1 MNFKNKIKVAPS
13 ILSADYA
20 DLKNEIEKVKVAGAD
35 MLHVDVMDGHFVPNI
50 SIGPPVVKSIRKAT
64 DMLLDCHLMIS
75 KPFDYIES
83 FASSGADLI
92 GFHVESESDVEKTLE
107 KIINAGVKPALV
119 IKPKT
124 PAEEVFP
131 YLEKLAM
138 VLVMTVEP
146 GFGGQKFMADMLP
159 KIKKLREYLDKNK
172 PECEIEVDGG
182 IGKDTIGLV
191 AEAGANVFVVGTA
204 SFRADDMKAA
214 LTDMVEIADRASK

>member
-20 DLKNEIEKVKVAGAD
+20 DLKKEIEKVKVAGAD

-64 DMLLDCHLMIS
+64 DMFLDCHLMIS
-75 KPFDYIES
+75 NPFDYVES
-83 FASSGADLI
+83 FAKSGADLI
-92 GFHVESESDVEKTLE
+92 SFHIESESDVEKTLE

-124 PAEEVFP
+124 PAEAVFP
-131 YLEKLAM
+131 YIEKLAM

-146 GFGGQKFMADMLP
+146 GFGGQSFMADMLP
-159 KIKKLREYLDKNK
+159 KITEIREKANQVNPDLL
-172 PECEIEVDGG
+172 IQVDGG
-182 IGKDTIGLV
+182 IVPETAKLCV
-191 AEAGANVFVVGTA
+191 EAGADVLVSG
-204 SFRADDMKAA
+204 SFIFGAENIEDAINSLR
-214 LTDMVEIADRASK
+214 

>member
-64 DMLLDCHLMIS
+64 DMFLDCHLMIS
-75 KPFDYIES
+75 NPSDYVEG
-83 FASSGADLI
+83 FAKAGADLI
-92 GFHVESESDVEKTLE
+92 SFHVESESDVKETLE

-124 PAEEVFP
+124 SAEAVFP

-146 GFGGQKFMADMLP
+146 GFGGQSFMSDMLP
-159 KIKKLREYLDKNK
+159 KIKAIREKANQVNPDLL
-172 PECEIEVDGG
+172 IQVDGG
-182 IGKDTIGLV
+182 IVPETAKLCVD
-191 AEAGANVFVVGTA
+191 AGADVLVSGSYIFG
-204 SFRADDMKAA
+204 A
-214 LTDMVEIADRASK
+214 LNIENAVESLR

>member
-64 DMLLDCHLMIS
+64 DMFLDCHLMIS
-75 KPFDYIES
+75 NPFDYVES

-124 PAEEVFP
+124 PAEAVFP

-146 GFGGQKFMADMLP
+146 GFGGQSFMADMLP
-159 KIKKLREYLDKNK
+159 KIKAIREKANQVNPDLL
-172 PECEIEVDGG
+172 IQVDGG
-182 IGKDTIGLV
+182 IVPETAKLCV
-191 AEAGANVFVVGTA
+191 EAGADVLVSGSYIFGAENIENAVN
-204 SFRADDMKAA
+204 SLR
-214 LTDMVEIADRASK
+214 

>member
-64 DMLLDCHLMIS
+64 DMFLDCHLMIS
-75 KPFDYIES
+75 NPYAYVES
-83 FASSGADLI
+83 FASAGADLI

-124 PAEEVFP
+124 PAEAVFP

-146 GFGGQKFMADMLP
+146 GFGGQSFMADMLP
-159 KIKKLREYLDKNK
+159 KIKAIREKANQVNPDLL
-172 PECEIEVDGG
+172 IQVDGG
-182 IGKDTIGLV
+182 IVPETAKLCV
-191 AEAGANVFVVGTA
+191 EAGADVLVSGSYIFGAENIE
-204 SFRADDMKAA
+204 AA
-214 LTDMVEIADRASK
+214 VNSLR

>member
-64 DMLLDCHLMIS
+64 DMLLDCHLMLRNPS
-75 KPFDYIES
+75 DYVES
-83 FASSGADLI
+83 FACSGADLI
-92 GFHVESESDVEKTLE
+92 GFHIESNSDVEETLE

-124 PAEEVFP
+124 PAEAVFP
-131 YLEKLAM
+131 YIEKLAM

-146 GFGGQKFMADMLP
+146 GFGGQSFMADMLP
-159 KIKKLREYLDKNK
+159 KIKAIREKANQVNPDLL
-172 PECEIEVDGG
+172 IQVDGG
-182 IGKDTIGLV
+182 IVPETAKLCV
-191 AEAGANVFVVGTA
+191 EAGADVLVSGSYIFG
-204 SFRADDMKAA
+204 ADNIEEAVDS
-214 LTDMVEIADRASK
+214 LR

>member
-64 DMLLDCHLMIS
+64 DMFLDCHLMIS
-75 KPFDYIES
+75 KPFDYVES
-83 FASSGADLI
+83 FAKSGADLI
-92 GFHVESESDVEKTLE
+92 SFHVESESDVEKTLE

-124 PAEEVFP
+124 PAEAVFP

-146 GFGGQKFMADMLP
+146 GFGGQSFMADMLP
-159 KIKKLREYLDKNK
+159 KIKAIREKANQVNPDLL
-172 PECEIEVDGG
+172 IQVDGG
-182 IGKDTIGLV
+182 IVPETAKLCV
-191 AEAGANVFVVGTA
+191 EAGADVLVSGSYIFGAENIENAVN
-204 SFRADDMKAA
+204 SLR
-214 LTDMVEIADRASK
+214 

>member
-64 DMLLDCHLMIS
+64 DMFLDCHLMIS
-75 KPFDYIES
+75 NPYDYVES
-83 FASSGADLI
+83 FVSSGADLI
-92 GFHVESESDVEKTLE
+92 SFHIESESDVEKTLE
-107 KIINAGVKPALV
+107 KIIDAGVKPALV

-124 PAEEVFP
+124 PAEAVFP

-146 GFGGQKFMADMLP
+146 GFGGQSFMADMLP
-159 KIKKLREYLDKNK
+159 KIKAIREKANQVNPDLL
-172 PECEIEVDGG
+172 IQVDGG
-182 IGKDTIGLV
+182 IVPETAKLCI
-191 AEAGANVFVVGTA
+191 EAGADVLVSGSYIFGAENIEDAVN
-204 SFRADDMKAA
+204 SLR
-214 LTDMVEIADRASK
+214 

>member
-20 DLKNEIEKVKVAGAD
+20 DLKNEIEKVKIAGAD

-64 DMLLDCHLMIS
+64 DMFLDCHLMIS
-75 KPFDYIES
+75 NPFDYVES

-124 PAEEVFP
+124 PAEAVFP

-146 GFGGQKFMADMLP
+146 GFGGQSFMDDMLP
-159 KIKKLREYLDKNK
+159 KITAIREKANQINPDLL
-172 PECEIEVDGG
+172 IQVDGG
-182 IGKDTIGLV
+182 IVPETAKLCI
-191 AEAGANVFVVGTA
+191 EAGADVLVSGSYIFGAENIE
-204 SFRADDMKAA
+204 KAVNS
-214 LTDMVEIADRASK
+214 LR

>member
-64 DMLLDCHLMIS
+64 DMFLDCHLMIS
-75 KPFDYIES
+75 NPSEYVES

-92 GFHVESESDVEKTLE
+92 SFHIESDSDVEETLE

-124 PAEEVFP
+124 PAESVFP
-131 YLEKLAM
+131 YIEKLAM

-146 GFGGQKFMADMLP
+146 GFGGQSFMADMLP
-159 KIKKLREYLDKNK
+159 KIREIREKANQVNPDLL
-172 PECEIEVDGG
+172 IQVDGG
-182 IGKDTIGLV
+182 IVPETAKLCV
-191 AEAGANVFVVGTA
+191 EAGADVLVSGSYIFGAESIENAVN
-204 SFRADDMKAA
+204 SLR
-214 LTDMVEIADRASK
+214 

>member
-64 DMLLDCHLMIS
+64 DMFLDCHLMIS
-75 KPFDYIES
+75 NPYAYVES
-83 FASSGADLI
+83 FASAGADLI

-107 KIINAGVKPALV
+107 KIINAGVKSALV

-124 PAEEVFP
+124 PAEAVFP

-146 GFGGQKFMADMLP
+146 GFGGQSFMADMLP
-159 KIKKLREYLDKNK
+159 KIKAIREKANQVNPDLL
-172 PECEIEVDGG
+172 IQVDGG
-182 IGKDTIGLV
+182 IVPETAKLCV
-191 AEAGANVFVVGTA
+191 EAGADVLVSGSYIFGAENIE
-204 SFRADDMKAA
+204 AA
-214 LTDMVEIADRASK
+214 VNSLR

>member
-20 DLKNEIEKVKVAGAD
+20 DLKNEIEKVRVAGAD

-64 DMLLDCHLMIS
+64 DMFLDCHLMIS

-83 FASSGADLI
+83 FASAGADLI
-92 GFHVESESDVEKTLE
+92 SFHIESESNVEETLD
-107 KIINAGVKPALV
+107 KIMNAGVKPALV

-124 PAEEVFP
+124 PAEVVFP

-146 GFGGQKFMADMLP
+146 GFGGQSFMSDMLP
-159 KIKKLREYLDKNK
+159 KIKAIREKANQVNPDLL
-172 PECEIEVDGG
+172 IQVDGG
-182 IGKDTIGLV
+182 IVPETSKLCV
-191 AEAGANVFVVGTA
+191 EAGADVLVSGSYIFGAENIETA
-204 SFRADDMKAA
+204 VDSLR
-214 LTDMVEIADRASK
+214 

>member
-64 DMLLDCHLMIS
+64 DMFLDCHLMIS
-75 KPFDYIES
+75 NPFDYVES

-124 PAEEVFP
+124 PAEAVFP

-146 GFGGQKFMADMLP
+146 GFGGQSFMADMLP
-159 KIKKLREYLDKNK
+159 KIKAIREKANQVNPDLL
-172 PECEIEVDGG
+172 IQVDGG
-182 IGKDTIGLV
+182 IVPETAKLCV
-191 AEAGANVFVVGTA
+191 EAGADVLVSGSYIFGAENIE
-204 SFRADDMKAA
+204 KAVNS
-214 LTDMVEIADRASK
+214 LR

>member
-1 MNFKNKIKVAPS
+1 MNFKNTIKVSPP

-20 DLKNEIEKVKVAGAD
+20 ALREDIEKVKIGGAD

-64 DMLLDCHLMIS
+64 DMFLDCHLMIS
-75 KPFDYIES
+75 NPSDYVES

-92 GFHVESESDVEKTLE
+92 SFHIESESDVEETLE

-124 PAEEVFP
+124 PAEAVFP
-131 YLEKLAM
+131 YIEKLAM

-146 GFGGQKFMADMLP
+146 GFGGQSFMADMLP
-159 KIKKLREYLDKNK
+159 KIREIREKANQVNPDLL
-172 PECEIEVDGG
+172 IQVDGG
-182 IGKDTIGLV
+182 IVPETAKLCV
-191 AEAGANVFVVGTA
+191 EAGADVLVSGSYIFGAESIENAVN
-204 SFRADDMKAA
+204 SLR
-214 LTDMVEIADRASK
+214 

>member
-64 DMLLDCHLMIS
+64 DMFLDCHLMIS
-75 KPFDYIES
+75 KPYDYVES
-83 FASSGADLI
+83 FVSSGADLI
-92 GFHVESESDVEKTLE
+92 SFHVESESDVEKTLE

-124 PAEEVFP
+124 PAETVFP

-146 GFGGQKFMADMLP
+146 GFGGQSFMADQLP
-159 KIKKLREYLDKNK
+159 KIKAIREKANQVNPDLL
-172 PECEIEVDGG
+172 IQVDGG
-182 IGKDTIGLV
+182 IVPETAKLCV
-191 AEAGANVFVVGTA
+191 EAGADVLVSGSYIFGAENIEDAV
-204 SFRADDMKAA
+204 SSLR
-214 LTDMVEIADRASK
+214 